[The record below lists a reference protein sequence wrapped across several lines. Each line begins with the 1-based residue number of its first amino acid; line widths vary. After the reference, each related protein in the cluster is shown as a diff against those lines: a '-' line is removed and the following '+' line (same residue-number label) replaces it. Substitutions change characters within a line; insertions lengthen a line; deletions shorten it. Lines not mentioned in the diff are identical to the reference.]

1 MVNEISFSSKVQIF
15 PRLITLTNLCSFVKG
30 IGGHAY
36 LMGETLDHD
45 TEEGT
50 WEVAVAPQ
58 KSTGTRKSKTELS
71 PVMPY
76 VNTR

>member
-15 PRLITLTNLCSFVKG
+15 PRLITLTNLCAFVKG

-36 LMGETLDHD
+36 LTGETLDHD
-45 TEEGT
+45 TEECT

-58 KSTGTRKSKTELS
+58 KSAGTRKSKPELS

-76 VNTR
+76 VNTS